1 MSLYPRSGSEEEHN
15 KILDLEQS
23 PGLIHAAEA
32 LDPNFM
38 GGYLMLEGFD
48 LRNIDDDKFEWT
60 GDAMGST
67 DGYTPPTKAALKTKL
82 AELLAEWDNNIYQRH
97 RVIEYPQIDQQLDY
111 IYHNGIDKWKTDMID
126 PVKNAYPK
134 PS

>member
-1 MSLYPRSGSEEEHN
+1 MSFYPRSGSEENHN
-15 KILDLEQS
+15 KVLDLDQS
-23 PGLIHAAEA
+23 PGLVNAAEA

-38 GGYLMLEGFD
+38 GGFVMKEGFD
-48 LRNIDDDKFEWT
+48 LRNIDDDKFDWV
-60 GDAMGST
+60 GDALGST